1 VVRPR
6 TLQRSGAC
14 RARLRPADLRDVPGI
29 HRCYRPVRTA
39 RVWLADAALVDDAA
53 AQPGDV
59 HLRRGAGRHA
69 AHPHDVTALDCRCI
83 DRALWRDDYSDL
95 LRRLEAGV
103 WPGASGAHSGR
114 GTDADGPG
122 VGGWAAGLRAV

>member
-1 VVRPR
+1 
-6 TLQRSGAC
+6 
-14 RARLRPADLRDVPGI
+14 
-29 HRCYRPVRTA
+29 
-39 RVWLADAALVDDAA
+39 
-53 AQPGDV
+53 GDV

-122 VGGWAAGLRAV
+122 VVGWAAGLRAVRGGDRLLHAGALDPRPIGAGARTGFVADPSARDEGDRVMVWQSL